1 MEHETAC
8 GQNSGEPR
16 AFPGAEGAQA
26 GFPAVISQAKG
37 QSRVVILH
45 DDRRLCFVLLS
56 RRFYC
61 GEVEWKDHP
70 SFIG

>member
-1 MEHETAC
+1 MRT
-8 GQNSGEPR
+8 NSGEPR

-37 QSRVVILH
+37 QSRVVIETN
-45 DDRRLCFVLLS
+45 DRRLCFVLLS

-61 GEVEWKDHP
+61 GEEEWKL
-70 SFIG
+70 FKRKCG